1 MIANSRD
8 PPLKTERRAA
18 KKGSVLV
25 VDDEEIMREVLETLL
40 TAEGYRVD
48 LGKTGEEGLEAYG
61 RRAYDAVL
69 LDVSMPGI
77 GGLRALEEFLK
88 MDAEA
93 VIVMITAYATFDTAI
108 AAWERGAFGCIR
120 KPFQNEQITATVSA
134 GIKRRRKD
142 EERRT
147 LRRAMSREVD
157 RGAIIG
163 RSDIMQE
170 VFRLVEQVAPARST
184 ILITGESGTGKEL
197 IAKAIHESS
206 PRANRPFVTVN
217 SSNIPTELL
226 ESELFGHT
234 RGAFTGAIAAKKG
247 LFEVADG
254 GSIFLDEI
262 GDIPPETQVRL
273 LRVIQEREFTALG
286 DTTPRRVDVRIIAAT
301 NIELKEAV
309 RQGTFREDLYYRLS
323 VVPIELPPLRDRRED
338 VLPLAQHFILK
349 YNEENSRH
357 VSEQIAPE
365 VLSLLE
371 TYSWPGN
378 VRELE
383 NAVERAVVI
392 APGDEITRECLRP
405 EIADPESV
413 TISSHEGA
421 SMAAVQ
427 NIGRGVNFYDE
438 VRRFEI
444 DLIRRALEQTG
455 GRPTRAGRLLG
466 MNPTTLN
473 SKIKTYN
480 INLRP

>member
-1 MIANSRD
+1 MAA
-8 PPLKTERRAA
+8 KTERRVA
-18 KKGSVLV
+18 KKGSVLI

-40 TAEGYRVD
+40 TSEGYRVD
-48 LGKTGEEGLEAYG
+48 LAKTGEEGLESYG
-61 RRAYDAVL
+61 RRSYDVVL

-77 GGLRALEEFLK
+77 GGLRALEEFLR
-88 MDAEA
+88 MDSDA

-108 AAWERGAFGCIR
+108 AAWEHGAFGCIR
-120 KPFQNEQITATVSA
+120 KPFQNEQITLTVSA
-134 GIKRRRKD
+134 GIKRRRKE

-147 LRRAMSREVD
+147 LRRAMSRAVD
-157 RGAIIG
+157 RGAIVG
-163 RSDIMQE
+163 RADIMQE

-184 ILITGESGTGKEL
+184 VLITGESGTGKEL
-197 IAKAIHESS
+197 IAKAIHEAS
-206 PRANRPFVTVN
+206 PRAGKPFVTVN
-217 SSNIPTELL
+217 SSNIPSELL

-234 RGAFTGAIAAKKG
+234 RGAFTGAVAAKKG

-309 RQGTFREDLYYRLS
+309 KQGTFREDLYYRLA

-338 VLPLAQHFILK
+338 ILPLAQHFIAK
-349 YNEENSRH
+349 YNEENGRQ
-357 VSEQIAPE
+357 VSEQIAPD
-365 VLSLLE
+365 VLALLE
-371 TYSWPGN
+371 AYTWPGN

-383 NAVERAVVI
+383 NAIERAVVI
-392 APGDEITRECLRP
+392 APHDEVSRECLRP
-405 EIADPESV
+405 EISDPQSV
-413 TISSHEGA
+413 TATSQEGA
-421 SMAAVQ
+421 SFGAVQ
-427 NIGRGVNFYDE
+427 DLGRGINFYDQ

-455 GRPTRAGRLLG
+455 GHQSRAARLLG
-466 MNPTTLN
+466 MNATTLN
-473 SKIKTYN
+473 SKIKTYR